1 MRKSFKY
8 KCTTFLILNNLPYK
22 YESRSL
28 TWLPCLLLF
37 CFHIA
42 VKNMDSLGWSSMYVV
57 KQNYNLDRDLWSR
70 IKMEGNKYCHLLHY
84 VERGTRIWSWEV
96 QEMGA
101 GVQGARTCRG
111 RHTSAADIRKWSCS
125 SIHTLG
131 MGLSILCVTDTLV
144 AVGGLVCCGQ
154 GEDGLLVDTPGLGC
168 IALPGTFLQLDHE
181 IKHHFL
187 DQCPECCGQI
197 WSPHTSWNSNL
208 TLMYW
213 YWLDNLTVI

>member
-1 MRKSFKY
+1 MKGSMRQIYQFSLTSLSMRKYFKY

-84 VERGTRIWSWEV
+84 VERGQIRRGS
-96 QEMGA
+96 GA
-101 GVQGARTCRG
+101 EKFGSQG
-111 RHTSAADIRKWSCS
+111 
-125 SIHTLG
+125 L
-131 MGLSILCVTDTLV
+131 
-144 AVGGLVCCGQ
+144 
-154 GEDGLLVDTPGLGC
+154 E
-168 IALPGTFLQLDHE
+168 
-181 IKHHFL
+181 
-187 DQCPECCGQI
+187 
-197 WSPHTSWNSNL
+197 SPHISGR
-208 TLMYW
+208 Y
-213 YWLDNLTVI
+213 